1 MSHVP
6 SCDLAL
12 PPLAASQFDSSH
24 TTTFKTPSSP
34 LLLSSLQF
42 SAFPEKSWQ
51 LPFLLLRAYNML
63 AHLSP
68 SSSPYPIPL
77 DPVESSGLRSH
88 HHSFLRIYSWSIE
101 KEDSVVDWRLPL
113 SWGRET
119 AQSEAGEPS
128 PHSSQHPHL
137 VELQSLCGWEW
148 LKKCT
153 SWSGGLRPSANE
165 DEAELGSK
173 RATEV
178 FGWEC
183 LWTDRSLTVDSWRS
197 RLI

>member
-1 MSHVP
+1 MIRN
-6 SCDLAL
+6 
-12 PPLAASQFDSSH
+12 
-24 TTTFKTPSSP
+24 SP
-34 LLLSSLQF
+34 GGTY
-42 SAFPEKSWQ
+42 
-51 LPFLLLRAYNML
+51 LLLRAYNML
-63 AHLSP
+63 AHVSP

-137 VELQSLCGWEW
+137 VEV
-148 LKKCT
+148 T
-153 SWSGGLRPSANE
+153 
-165 DEAELGSK
+165 
-173 RATEV
+173 
-178 FGWEC
+178 
-183 LWTDRSLTVDSWRS
+183 LWVGVTKEMYQLVWRS
-197 RLI
+197 QPLLMRMKLNSGLSELQKCLGESACEQTGAWL